1 MTGIAIA
8 TPGVTVVVAGIP
20 VAAPIVAVAATTGE
34 AVVATVVAVR
44 TTMVAVVVIAPGV
57 ATPASVVAVSATA
70 IIAAVPRAGANK
82 DTADKVVRTV
92 EAIRCAFV
100 GVVVIVSVRANGSCA
115 NVAVARS
122 DSYAKGNLSFGVTCG
137 KHENA

>member
-44 TTMVAVVVIAPGV
+44 TTIVAVVVIAPGV
-57 ATPASVVAVSATA
+57 ATPASVVTVSATA

-82 DTADKVVRTV
+82 DTADKVVRTI

-100 GVVVIVSVRANGSCA
+100 GVVVMVSVRANGSRA
-115 NVAVARS
+115 DVAWS
-122 DSYAKGNLSFGVTCG
+122 DSNANGNLS
-137 KHENA
+137 